1 MNDTKKAENSYGH
14 VLKYTGIFGGVQ
26 GLNIL
31 IGLVRNKFVA
41 LLLGPAGL
49 GLASLFNSVVNFVS
63 QATSFGISFS
73 AIRHLSEIFD
83 SNDES
88 RIRAFVNMV
97 RAWSLVA
104 AVLGML
110 VCVAAAPAVSRYVVD
125 GNSHLL
131 EIIAL
136 APVVAMLAVTG
147 GETALLKGA
156 RRLRELAVAQV
167 YIVIASLVIAVPV
180 YWMLG
185 LAGIVP
191 VILLT
196 TAANMV
202 FTLRYS
208 FRLFPPGSIFRRL
221 FRGGFRGCMARLRC
235 SLAGGSGMIRLGL
248 AFIVSGVFG
257 SGAEMII
264 RSFLNNYAD
273 LDTVGLYN
281 AGYVIAVTYAG
292 MVFSAMETDY
302 FPRLSAVNHD
312 TAGVNMTAN
321 RQIEVSILIIAP
333 MLALMI
339 TTLPLLIPLLYS
351 GKFKPVVPMAQVAVL
366 SMYARAAMLPLA
378 YITLA
383 KGDSKAYMAIEGLS
397 AVALTGLV
405 VLCFNAWGLVG
416 TGVAVLLSNVF
427 DLVVILLYAALRYR
441 YRVSRQVVA
450 CAAIQV
456 PIGLAAY
463 FATFADSLWLRI
475 VLGVAATAVS
485 AAVSA
490 YVIYRKTTLW
500 NKFKNRIISKA
511 GR

>member
-1 MNDTKKAENSYGH
+1 
-14 VLKYTGIFGGVQ
+14 
-26 GLNIL
+26 
-31 IGLVRNKFVA
+31 
-41 LLLGPAGL
+41 
-49 GLASLFNSVVNFVS
+49 
-63 QATSFGISFS
+63 
-73 AIRHLSEIFD
+73 
-83 SNDES
+83 
-88 RIRAFVNMV
+88 
-97 RAWSLVA
+97 
-104 AVLGML
+104 
-110 VCVAAAPAVSRYVVD
+110 
-125 GNSHLL
+125 
-131 EIIAL
+131 
-136 APVVAMLAVTG
+136 
-147 GETALLKGA
+147 
-156 RRLRELAVAQV
+156 
-167 YIVIASLVIAVPV
+167 
-180 YWMLG
+180 
-185 LAGIVP
+185 
-191 VILLT
+191 
-196 TAANMV
+196 
-202 FTLRYS
+202 
-208 FRLFPPGSIFRRL
+208 
-221 FRGGFRGCMARLRC
+221 
-235 SLAGGSGMIRLGL
+235 
-248 AFIVSGVFG
+248 
-257 SGAEMII
+257 
-264 RSFLNNYAD
+264 
-273 LDTVGLYN
+273 
-281 AGYVIAVTYAG
+281 
-292 MVFSAMETDY
+292 
-302 FPRLSAVNHD
+302 
-312 TAGVNMTAN
+312 MTAN

-427 DLVVILLYAALRYR
+427 DLVVILLYAALRYH